1 MRNNPIALK
10 EAVMTAP
17 LHDFWSKKL
26 EKVQAALISKG
37 FMASVVQDAQEAKA
51 LFMADIL
58 PGLQPKT
65 VAFGGSVTFMN
76 ELGLADIL
84 RSLDNIELIDAYTPG
99 MTPEQGYELRRRSL
113 LADLFVTGTNAIV
126 SNGALVNLDGTGN
139 RVAAITFG
147 PRHVVLFVGRNKIV
161 DSLDEAFSRVRN
173 VAAPINAMRLKRKTP
188 CAASGMCADCNSPD
202 RICNQWGVIVRCA
215 PVNRIHV
222 VLINE
227 NLGY

>member
-1 MRNNPIALK
+1 MA
-10 EAVMTAP
+10 TP

-26 EKVQAALISKG
+26 EKVQAALIARG
-37 FMASVVQDAQEAKA
+37 FMASVAQDAQEAKA

-58 PGLQPKT
+58 PAIQPQT

-84 RSLDNIELIDAYTPG
+84 RSLDSISLIDAYVPG
-99 MTPEQGYELRRRSL
+99 LSPEEAYETRRRSL
-113 LADLFVTGTNAIV
+113 LADLFVTGTNAVV
-126 SNGALVNLDGTGN
+126 SNGTLVNLDGTGN

-147 PRHVVLFVGRNKIV
+147 PKHVVLFVGRNKIV
-161 DSLDEAFSRVRN
+161 ETLEEAVSRIKSI
-173 VAAPINAMRLKRKTP
+173 AAPANAVRLKRKTP
-188 CAASGMCADCNSPD
+188 CAASGVCADCKSPE
-202 RICNQWGVIVRCA
+202 RICNQWSVLVRCA

-227 NLGY
+227 DLGY